1 MSDDHTE
8 LQFGDDEHQARELS
22 LRHTRPPTQVP
33 GYHLTR
39 FLGSGAF
46 GEVWIGLDRN
56 TGRQIAVKFY
66 QHQGGVDWSLLSR
79 EVEKLVLLSADRYV
93 VQVLDVGWQ
102 ADPPYYVMEYI
113 ENGSLERLS
122 QRDDSQTIE
131 QVVELFREIATGLN
145 HSHAKGILHCDLKP
159 GNVLLDQDNQP
170 RLADFGQSRL
180 SNEQT
185 PSLGTLFYMAPE
197 QASLEAVPDA
207 SWDVYALG
215 ALFYYLLV
223 GKPPHYS
230 DDVLKQIEEASHLT
244 SRLRV
249 YRQWITT
256 NKPPDEHRRVPGVD
270 RVLAGIIDQCLHPNP
285 KKRFP
290 NVQSVLDTL
299 HARDQARARRP
310 LLLLGVL
317 GPLLLLALM
326 WFFGGR
332 AADEALQKTRVAVEE
347 RVSQSSRFAAKFVA
361 ASVAAKIDRYYRA
374 IEGTAQNAELRDA
387 ISRVVHQLEPDLIE
401 LADPGQ
407 DAEDKERRK
416 QEFLENPVR
425 EALQREVDTLY
436 EQEIGPLENRSP
448 PEIVS
453 LFVCGPRG
461 THLAGAFPSG
471 SKVTVGDNFAFR
483 SYCHG
488 GLRDLEDRDARPLP
502 ERHVERTS
510 LSSPLLSKVNQRW
523 KIAVSTPLFQPDAPD
538 ELLAVLVLTVEVGE
552 IVGDLLNFDADNKLD
567 SGKPDQR
574 MPGYFPRFAVLVD
587 NRENNYQG
595 MVLDHPMF
603 REVELGQRDQLDDA
617 DDADDAVEKDLS
629 QFRVSL
635 DPETNRLVF
644 KNDPFE
650 WSKWGRHDKT
660 ARGSSRPGT
669 SGSGKEVLSRAARTD
684 DARNWIAA
692 KAPVK
697 LRRGGVESDTSVHDS
712 GLIVYVQEDVAYAMT
727 PVKELGQE
735 LINWGMK
742 ALVGFVAVVGLL
754 WYFVLH
760 GQGSL
765 RWGKYPSFTTSS
777 PPAATPAS
785 SRGTVPGKTLD
796 KGAAGDE

>member
-8 LQFGDDEHQARELS
+8 LQFGHDEQQARELS

-66 QHQGGVDWSLLSR
+66 QHQGRVDWSLLSR

-122 QRDDSQTIE
+122 QRDDSRTIE

-159 GNVLLDQDNQP
+159 GNILLDQDNQP

-197 QASLEAVPDA
+197 QASLKAVPDA

-215 ALFYYLLV
+215 ALFYYLLL
-223 GKPPHYS
+223 GRPPHYS
-230 DDVLKQIEEASHLT
+230 NELLKQIEEVSDLT
-244 SRLRV
+244 TRLRI

-256 NKPPDEHRRVPGVD
+256 NKLPDEHRRVAGVD
-270 RVLAGIIDQCLHPNP
+270 RVLSGIIDQCLYPDP
-285 KKRFP
+285 AKRFP
-290 NVQSVLDTL
+290 NVQSVLDAL
-299 HARDQARARRP
+299 RARDQARARRP

-317 GPLLLLALM
+317 GPLMLLALM

-332 AADEALQKTRVAVEE
+332 ASDEALQKTGLAVEE
-347 RVSQSSRFAAKFVA
+347 RVRQSNRFAAKFVS

-374 IEGTAQNAELRDA
+374 VDETAGNDELRES
-387 ISRVVHQLEPDLIE
+387 ISEVVHQLEPDLIE
-401 LADPGQ
+401 LADPQQ
-407 DAEDKERRK
+407 DTAEKAQRK
-416 QEFLENPVR
+416 QTFLEDPLR
-425 EALQREVDTLY
+425 EALQKDLDTVY
-436 EQEIGPLENRSP
+436 RRRIAPLENRSP

-461 THLAGAFPSG
+461 THLAGSFPSG
-471 SKVTVGDNFAFR
+471 STATVGDNFAFR

-502 ERHVERTS
+502 ARHVKQTS

-523 KIAVSTPLFQPDAPD
+523 KIAVSTPLFQPGSPD
-538 ELLAVLVLTVEVGE
+538 KLLAVLVLTVEVGE
-552 IVGDLLNFDADNKLD
+552 IVGDLLSFNADNELD
-567 SGKPDQR
+567 SGTHDQR

-587 NRENNYQG
+587 NRQNNYQG

-603 REVELGQRDQLDDA
+603 REAQLEEPYQLDDP
-617 DDADDAVEKDLS
+617 VEKNLS

-650 WSKWGRHDKT
+650 WPK
-660 ARGSSRPGT
+660 P
-669 SGSGKEVLSRAARTD
+669 RAGNG
-684 DARNWIAA
+684 RNWIAA
-692 KAPVK
+692 RAPVQ
-697 LRRGGVESDTSVHDS
+697 LQREGREGETAVRNC
-712 GLIVYVQEDVAYAMT
+712 GLVVYVQEDVAYAMT
-727 PVKELGQE
+727 PVKELGKE
-735 LINWGMK
+735 LVNWG
-742 ALVGFVAVVGLL
+742 AQAFIGFLVIVGLL

-760 GQGSL
+760 GQGGLRGWKPASL
-765 RWGKYPSFTTSS
+765 PTSSS
-777 PPAATPAS
+777 PPCATPES
-785 SRGTVPGKTLD
+785 SRGTVPAQTLD
-796 KGAAGDE
+796 KGEANVK